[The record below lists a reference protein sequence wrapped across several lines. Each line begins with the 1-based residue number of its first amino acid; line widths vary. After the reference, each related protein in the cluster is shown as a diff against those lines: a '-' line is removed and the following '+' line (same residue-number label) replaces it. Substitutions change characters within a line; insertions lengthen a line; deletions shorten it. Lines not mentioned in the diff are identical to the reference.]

1 MKYLG
6 IANSWEPIVWTKST
20 GSAPYYYVEKEDTTP
35 DEYKKCRQA
44 GHKTRETEIGHQLYR
59 VYCDEC
65 NIYWEYDCSG

>member
-6 IANSWEPIVWTKST
+6 ISNSWDARVWTLPNSSKHI
-20 GSAPYYYVEKEDTTP
+20 EKEDTTP